1 MVGNSGLNPASN
13 GVGFSYLFFSWGV
26 VGIKNGVY
34 LWGQTKTH
42 TMKNEILKAIG
53 SRLMED
59 ARVYMD
65 SPERPFNPTN
75 DNQPS
80 SFIAV
85 CDAMEDIDKLLGW
98 A

>member
-1 MVGNSGLNPASN
+1 M
-13 GVGFSYLFFSWGV
+13 
-26 VGIKNGVY
+26 GIKNGVY
-34 LWGQTKTH
+34 LWGQIKTH

-65 SPERPFNPTN
+65 GPERPFNPTN
-75 DNQPS
+75 DNHPS
-80 SFIAV
+80 SFLAV

>member
-1 MVGNSGLNPASN
+1 
-13 GVGFSYLFFSWGV
+13 
-26 VGIKNGVY
+26 
-34 LWGQTKTH
+34 
-42 TMKNEILKAIG
+42 MKNEILKAIG

-98 A
+98 V

>member
-1 MVGNSGLNPASN
+1 VGSN
-13 GVGFSYLFFSWGV
+13 
-26 VGIKNGVY
+26 KR
-34 LWGQTKTH
+34 T

-59 ARVYMD
+59 ARVYMN
-65 SPERPFNPTN
+65 SPERPYYPTN
-75 DNQPS
+75 DNQPKW
-80 SFIAV
+80 FIDT

>member
-1 MVGNSGLNPASN
+1 MESKRRCIFAAH
-13 GVGFSYLFFSWGV
+13 
-26 VGIKNGVY
+26 KH
-34 LWGQTKTH
+34 TK

-59 ARVYMD
+59 ARVYMN
-65 SPERPFNPTN
+65 SPERPCLPTN
-75 DNQPS
+75 DNQPV
-80 SFIAV
+80 SFLAT

>member
-1 MVGNSGLNPASN
+1 MQHTN
-13 GVGFSYLFFSWGV
+13 
-26 VGIKNGVY
+26 
-34 LWGQTKTH
+34 TEH

-59 ARVYMD
+59 AQVYMN
-65 SPERPFNPTN
+65 SPERPYFPTS
-75 DNQPS
+75 DNQPV
-80 SFIAV
+80 SFLAA